1 MEKLYQI
8 IKTIEMVDV
17 IIEEYN
23 IVQNFKLRLIYTLDN
38 FKNLLYEYA
47 QGQKKKKSHKG
58 LFFSVS
64 SSKI

>member
-23 IVQNFKLRLIYTLDN
+23 IVQNFKLRLIYILDN
-38 FKNLLYEYA
+38 F
-47 QGQKKKKSHKG
+47 
-58 LFFSVS
+58 
-64 SSKI
+64 